1 MNKDNINEFASFDEY
16 LRQGEPSQKESAEN
30 WKTAIGLQAVD
41 GLQPSA
47 YLIDVIHAK
56 FLIQFLP
63 HASMAYLM
71 MKLFSTLC
79 LTNSLAANSG
89 TFSIHFWSWK
99 PRMEKRIP
107 LR

>member
-1 MNKDNINEFASFDEY
+1 MLVDKDELFTVITMGKNTN
-16 LRQGEPSQKESAEN
+16 
-30 WKTAIGLQAVD
+30 
-41 GLQPSA
+41 
-47 YLIDVIHAK
+47 LIDVIHAK

-89 TFSIHFWSWK
+89 TFSIHFGLGNLAW
-99 PRMEKRIP
+99 RNGY
-107 LR
+107 L

>member
-1 MNKDNINEFASFDEY
+1 MWIFARPHQMLVDKDELFTVITMGKNTN
-16 LRQGEPSQKESAEN
+16 
-30 WKTAIGLQAVD
+30 
-41 GLQPSA
+41 
-47 YLIDVIHAK
+47 LIDVIHAK

-99 PRMEKRIP
+99 LRMEKRIP